1 MYMTRTMYVCVSLVN
16 EGCKERQILFSTN
29 WLYDDYI
36 VSELKIS
43 YLTFSPIPPTSLVAI
58 FYIFIFLYN
67 ILSIS
72 VNGCLRFI
80 SANKGNNRPTRK
92 VFKPQKMHKKNLPKN
107 DCIWD
112 VASAHS
118 FDITSCARAALLTF
132 RFPIRRYLRCF
143 CHIFCKIMCI
153 IIIEHGRRALA
164 SSCASV
170 WLVMLYPFQLLL
182 LSTSLTL
189 C

>member
-58 FYIFIFLYN
+58 FYIHVFYTIFYPFQ
-67 ILSIS
+67 SMDVFVSS
-72 VNGCLRFI
+72 VQIKVIIDQREKFL
-80 SANKGNNRPTRK
+80 NRKKCT
-92 VFKPQKMHKKNLPKN
+92 KKNLPKN

-143 CHIFCKIMCI
+143 CHIFF
-153 IIIEHGRRALA
+153 L
-164 SSCASV
+164 
-170 WLVMLYPFQLLL
+170 
-182 LSTSLTL
+182 
-189 C
+189 